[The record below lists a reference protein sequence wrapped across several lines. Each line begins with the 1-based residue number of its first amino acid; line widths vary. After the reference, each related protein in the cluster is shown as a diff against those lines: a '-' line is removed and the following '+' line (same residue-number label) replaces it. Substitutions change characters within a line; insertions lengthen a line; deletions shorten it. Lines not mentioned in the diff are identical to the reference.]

1 MSAAIGGV
9 IGAFV
14 TLAVVLGTLLAVM
27 LLGGLRLMSKKTLA
41 GRGSPETAGVKA

>member
-14 TLAVVLGTLLAVM
+14 TLAVVLGSLSAFM
-27 LLGGLRLMSKKTLA
+27 LLGGFRIVSKKAMMT
-41 GRGSPETAGVKA
+41 GKVQEVTKA